1 MAAHLRD
8 RHGASRGVAYL
19 MLAGSPFLFVTGVV
33 LTPHRPLPTLIA
45 IVVTSVVIA
54 FGGWVCWSRP
64 HVMPDLFWLFAPVIA
79 TVLIAGMNWI
89 TDDSSAGAQ
98 LFYLW
103 PVLYTANF
111 LLRSAIYFNLLLVF
125 TGDGMVAF
133 KVMDQKD
140 AWPNV
145 ASVVLAMSMT
155 VVVVVSLRERA
166 DKLLLELEKQARA
179 DSLTG
184 LANRRSYDEALNRAV
199 TWALR
204 HDGEVALITVDVD
217 HFKAINDTWGHAVG
231 DQALKAVAGA
241 MRTVAD
247 GGDDL
252 AARLGGDEFVMLLRR
267 DRTGALQAAEEL
279 RRLVA
284 AIDEVPGGAPGV
296 SIGVAVLPEDAGTVE
311 TLMAASDAALY
322 QAKTAGRGRVA
333 AASPARHN
341 VDRLPS
347 AETAARG

>member
-1 MAAHLRD
+1 
-8 RHGASRGVAYL
+8 
-19 MLAGSPFLFVTGVV
+19 
-33 LTPHRPLPTLIA
+33 
-45 IVVTSVVIA
+45 
-54 FGGWVCWSRP
+54 
-64 HVMPDLFWLFAPVIA
+64 
-79 TVLIAGMNWI
+79 
-89 TDDSSAGAQ
+89 
-98 LFYLW
+98 
-103 PVLYTANF
+103 
-111 LLRSAIYFNLLLVF
+111 
-125 TGDGMVAF
+125 MVAF